1 MKGDEGSDKHEKSDF
16 GASHGKYPASI
27 ELGSLE
33 NPTGEKVQRITREQ
47 VRSMRT
53 QEMQK
58 VGAKFELKQVL
69 VRWWKELIAY
79 FSYKPKDRRL
89 PQNCNIYGHTVV
101 RTAGGFEP
109 RCRFCDVVIEDV
121 DQLRSKV

>member
-1 MKGDEGSDKHEKSDF
+1 MVERDRN
-16 GASHGKYPASI
+16 GKYPASI
-27 ELGSLE
+27 QLGSLE

-58 VGAKFELKQVL
+58 VGTKFELKQIA
-69 VRWWKELIAY
+69 VRWWKELVAF
-79 FSYKPKDRRL
+79 FSYKPKDKRL
-89 PQNCNIYGHTVV
+89 PQNCAIYGHTVV
-101 RTAGGFEP
+101 RTPGGFEP